1 MKKDLIIVGLL
12 FCLLIQLGVSIK
24 NSYHL
29 TKIEKENLIVKKFA
43 IDLDDKLN
51 NYADMILSLNLEL
64 DKNIN
69 ELNEYKNLE
78 QLKKDIR

>member
-1 MKKDLIIVGLL
+1 MKKDLTITALL
-12 FCLLIQLGVSIK
+12 FILIIQFGVSIK

-29 TKIEKENLIVKKFA
+29 TKIKKENLMVKKFA

-64 DKNIN
+64 DKNVN